1 MCGTSWGP
9 FCHVCLFAVEE
20 RRIFSPVGSRFSTG
34 SLHRGFLGGFPRSK
48 AQMGETKRMGQS
60 HLGQPREGRQP
71 KPIRQAENEIPVFAL
86 FAILANMDPRTMSE
100 LIAKKKKKLS
110 QLRIWKR
117 RSRTLSSQRK
127 ARMSS
132 QRLRLR
138 SQRPARRIGAAT
150 PVPRICRGTGEVV
163 ALRT

>member
-1 MCGTSWGP
+1 MCGTNWGP

-20 RRIFSPVGSRFSTG
+20 RRIFSPVGSWLSTG

-100 LIAKKKKKLS
+100 LIAKKKKEKKLS
-110 QLRIWKR
+110 WQC
-117 RSRTLSSQRK
+117 S
-127 ARMSS
+127 
-132 QRLRLR
+132 
-138 SQRPARRIGAAT
+138 
-150 PVPRICRGTGEVV
+150 
-163 ALRT
+163 

>member
-100 LIAKKKKKLS
+100 LIAKKKKNIS
-110 QLRIWKR
+110 
-117 RSRTLSSQRK
+117 
-127 ARMSS
+127 
-132 QRLRLR
+132 
-138 SQRPARRIGAAT
+138 GAG
-150 PVPRICRGTGEVV
+150 RQI
-163 ALRT
+163 